1 MKIKKFNESEE
12 VLLISTDRVS
22 EIISEL
28 SLMST
33 EIDGNAKSINKLV
46 NELENYKTSSKKSN
60 NQIDEAALN
69 VDLVKSKLDESTKLL
84 DTIISLL
91 KDYNESGSKYLY

>member
-12 VLLISTDRVS
+12 ALLISTERVS

-28 SLMST
+28 SLTST
-33 EIDGNAKSINKLV
+33 EINDKSKIISKLV
-46 NELENYKTSSKKSN
+46 SELENYKTSSKKSN

-69 VDLVKSKLDESTKLL
+69 ADVVKNKLDESTELL
-84 DTIISLL
+84 DTIIKLL
-91 KDYNESGSKYLY
+91 KDYNDNGSKYLY